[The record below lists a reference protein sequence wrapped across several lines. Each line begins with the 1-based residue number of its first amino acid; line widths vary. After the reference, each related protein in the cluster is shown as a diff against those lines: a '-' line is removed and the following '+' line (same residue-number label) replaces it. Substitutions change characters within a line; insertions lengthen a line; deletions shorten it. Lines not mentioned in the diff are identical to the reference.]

1 MNRSQRALFFARY
14 RNHTVLLSEVRDTY
28 ARATGGPADKA
39 VRDFQARYTNTVWDA
54 HGVQHKRAGPL
65 GLRLVFPDTSWIE
78 AADAKEDESS
88 SLSFSF
94 NNDDDAADE
103 SSAVDSDE
111 LRSVVRRARHTR
123 TSGEKDDESAGAFVA
138 QVRAAMKRPRAL
150 LEDDDD
156 LPPAPP
162 HKRERTVPDDDPAL
176 AARIYVN
183 GLTPTT
189 PANVAKLEA
198 FFAEFGTVLGVALP
212 RDKPYGFVQFTQP
225 RDAAAAIAQ
234 TKRVLLDDV
243 QRITAKEA
251 YAGQGLDALP
261 VPAPVFAPAAHA
273 QLVCL
278 SPAAL
283 SYAQQ
288 VADASGWTG
297 GVLVTTLA
305 ALHTSTAP
313 RVLVA
318 HSNRTCDLYVRVQG
332 LASYA
337 VCPNVSTTEIM
348 RVMHV

>member
-1 MNRSQRALFFARY
+1 MNHAQRKHFFGRY
-14 RNHTVLLSEVRDTY
+14 RNQTVLLSEVRDAY

-65 GLRLVFPDTSWIE
+65 GLRLVFPDVTWVE
-78 AADAKEDESS
+78 AAEEESS

-94 NNDDDAADE
+94 NNDDDDAE
-103 SSAVDSDE
+103 SSDVDSDE
-111 LRSVVRRARHTR
+111 LRAVVRRARHTR
-123 TSGEKDDESAGAFVA
+123 TSGEKDDDESSGAVVA

-156 LPPAPP
+156 LPLAPP
-162 HKRERTVPDDDPAL
+162 RKRERTVPDDDPAL

-183 GLTPTT
+183 GLTPNT
-189 PANVAKLEA
+189 PANVAKLET
-198 FFAEFGTVLGVALP
+198 FFAAFGTVLGVALP
-212 RDKPYGFVQFTQP
+212 RDKPYGFVQFAQP

-243 QRITAKEA
+243 QRITAKKA
-251 YAGQGLDALP
+251 YAGQGMEALP
-261 VPAPVFAPAAHA
+261 VPAPALTPVAHA

-278 SPAAL
+278 NPAAL
-283 SYAQQ
+283 AYAQQ

-305 ALHTSTAP
+305 ALHTSTTP

-318 HSNRTCDLYVRVQG
+318 RGNRTCDLYVRVPG

-337 VCPNVSTTEIM
+337 VCPNVSATEIM
-348 RVMHV
+348 RVMHE